1 MGVIRCTS
9 KRIGFVFVPQGWQN
23 KVTVSLNQL
32 RYDVEM
38 WGILDDYGL
47 L

>member
-9 KRIGFVFVPQGWQN
+9 KRIGSVPQGWQN

-32 RYDVEM
+32 RYDMEM